1 VEGEKSFIK
10 IVPKLSRPV
19 LKIRY
24 RRIRL
29 PLKFLEHFK
38 EEYVEILFDPKE
50 NLIAFRP
57 TKDPFNFKLCSD
69 NSKVKN
75 VVFCREFLRFYSI
88 PPQEVEVEWDSKRGV
103 LIGKVK
109 RCTKQ

>member
-1 VEGEKSFIK
+1 MEGERSFVK

-19 LKIRY
+19 LKIKQ

-29 PLKFLEHFK
+29 PLKFLEHFT
-38 EEYVEILFDPKE
+38 EDYVEILFDPKR

-57 TKDPFNFKLCSD
+57 TNDPFNFKLCSD

-75 VVFCREFLRFYSI
+75 VIFCGAFLRYYSI
-88 PPQEVEVEWDSKRGV
+88 PPQEVEVEWDSERGM